1 MKEKAG
7 WAAPSVAFGP
17 GALFVTFLA
26 GVVVKLLLANPE
38 ATSEGLL
45 PVPLATRA
53 ADSAAGLDFLE
64 NNAADATNGAVGAA
78 LGDTEEPTVKTEKA
92 KSDMAGNAHVIL
104 VVMNGCNLQLC
115 WDGRFLCSGI

>member
-64 NNAADATNGAVGAA
+64 NNAADATDGAVGAA
-78 LGDTEEPTVKTEKA
+78 LGDTEEPTV
-92 KSDMAGNAHVIL
+92 
-104 VVMNGCNLQLC
+104 
-115 WDGRFLCSGI
+115 FLGTRRQTTCSTGSTCPFPRVLRSQQHFGGSPEEGPGQ